1 MGSVLIA
8 FPSVRAPRKKNFFQD
23 CLDDTIMDGD
33 VQACFD
39 AGNSFQQKLNDTLLG
54 LITAN
59 NDRKSEIEALRGD
72 HEELKKNHDAFVVT
86 AEREN
91 DLRKNEV
98 KSLEERTQKENQ
110 ARITDIA
117 KLEGKLDTENAA
129 RKTEIANL
137 DGWAKGENDAR
148 KTEIAN
154 LDNFAKSE
162 NDGRIKDIAD
172 INSRMDKENSERS
185 AEDKA
190 LSDRID
196 KEIKDRQDAMSGLE
210 SRMNEMNDNRGA
222 ELDELKT
229 KLMKENAFLKML
241 ASKPMSVCFDAYR
254 TKAYDGGGEENLT
267 FQGTSVNTGGGMDPD
282 TGIFTCPIGGLYM
295 FVFHVATHDNKKAL
309 LSIRLNGEEVA
320 SVFDQ
325 NHKDNHKNSMAG
337 TNTML
342 SLKAGDEVVVY
353 AYTGTWLADFAM
365 NHYTHWVGLL
375 LKPSEDEVD
384 GFRKS
389 ANDEV
394 DAANAEAGG
403 TDCKVANGFIPELKT
418 AVAEHGVAEYKQH

>member
-1 MGSVLIA
+1 
-8 FPSVRAPRKKNFFQD
+8 
-23 CLDDTIMDGD
+23 MDGD

-39 AGNSFQQKLNDTLLG
+39 AGNTFQQKLNDTLLG
-54 LITAN
+54 LINAN

-162 NDGRIKDIAD
+162 NDARKSEIEALNNFAKSENDGRIKDIAD
-172 INSRMDKENSERS
+172 INARMDKENSERS

-222 ELDELKT
+222 ELEELKT
-229 KLMKENAFLKML
+229 RLLKENAFLKML

-267 FQGTSVNTGGGMDPD
+267 FQGCSVNTGGGMDPE
-282 TGIFTCPIGGLYM
+282 TGIFTAPIGGLYM

-337 TNTML
+337 TNIL
-342 SLKAGDEVVVY
+342 LNVKAGDEVVVY

-384 GFRKS
+384 GFKKAAS
-389 ANDEV
+389 DEV
-394 DAANAEAGG
+394 DGAAAPAPVEN
-403 TDCKVANGFIPELKT
+403 
-418 AVAEHGVAEYKQH
+418 GVAE

>member
-1 MGSVLIA
+1 
-8 FPSVRAPRKKNFFQD
+8 
-23 CLDDTIMDGD
+23 MDGD

-162 NDGRIKDIAD
+162 NDARKSEIEALNNFAKSENDGRIKDIAD
-172 INSRMDKENSERS
+172 INARMDKENSERS

-222 ELDELKT
+222 ELEELKT
-229 KLMKENAFLKML
+229 RLLKENAFLKML

-267 FQGTSVNTGGGMDPD
+267 FQGCSVNTGGGMDPD
-282 TGIFTCPIGGLYM
+282 TGIFTAPIGGLYM

-337 TNTML
+337 TNIL
-342 SLKAGDEVVVY
+342 INVKAGDEVVVY

-384 GFRKS
+384 GFKKAAS
-389 ANDEV
+389 DEV
-394 DAANAEAGG
+394 DGAAAAPAPVEN
-403 TDCKVANGFIPELKT
+403 
-418 AVAEHGVAEYKQH
+418 GVAE